1 MSSSE
6 DRAGKARPTTPK
18 IDGVAMVGG
27 GQMALA
33 LAEGFCRTG
42 LLEPAGIVVHDPAEA
57 ARTRLAER
65 LPGVRFASTPA
76 EAVRGA
82 SIVFLAVKP
91 QHAETASRSLAG
103 ALPSGATVVS
113 IVAGVPIAT
122 LGGWLG
128 TGAVVRVMPNTP
140 CLVGRGVSAWCRGPE
155 VSDDAARASAA
166 LLGAVGSVHEVA
178 EPLLD
183 AVTGLSGSGPGY
195 VALVVEALAD
205 GGVKAGLPRSLAL
218 ALAAGTVAGTG
229 ELIERSGEHPAIVRD
244 RVASPGGTTI
254 AGLAVLEARGVRG
267 ALIDAVVAAA
277 DRARELGEPA
287 GG

>member
-1 MSSSE
+1 MSDTASHSTSTP
-6 DRAGKARPTTPK
+6 PTPPA
-18 IDGVAMVGG
+18 IGRVAMVGG

-33 LAEGFCRTG
+33 LAEGFCRAG
-42 LLEPAGIVVHDPAEA
+42 LLAPADIVVHDPSED
-57 ARTRLAER
+57 ARRRLAER
-65 LPGVRFASTPA
+65 VPGVGFAPSAA

-82 SIVFLAVKP
+82 GIVFLAVKP
-91 QHAETASRSLAG
+91 QHAETAGRSVADALA
-103 ALPSGATVVS
+103 PGATVVS

-122 LGGWLG
+122 LAAWLG
-128 TGAVVRVMPNTP
+128 TEAVVRVMPNTP
-140 CLVGRGVSAWCRGPE
+140 CLVGRGVSAWCRGPK
-155 VSDDAARASAA
+155 VTDDAARASAA
-166 LLGAVGSVHEVA
+166 LLASVGSVHEVA

-205 GGVKAGLPRSLAL
+205 GGVKAGLPRALAL
-218 ALAAGTVAGTG
+218 ALATGTVAGTG
-229 ELIERSGEHPAIVRD
+229 DLIARSGEHPAIVRD

-267 ALIDAVVAAA
+267 AIIDAVAAAA
-277 DRARELGEPA
+277 DRARELGKPA